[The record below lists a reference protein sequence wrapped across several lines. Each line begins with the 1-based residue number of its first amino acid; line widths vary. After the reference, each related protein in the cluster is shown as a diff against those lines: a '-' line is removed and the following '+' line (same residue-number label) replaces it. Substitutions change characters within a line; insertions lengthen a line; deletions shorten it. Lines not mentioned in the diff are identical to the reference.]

1 MKIKQYD
8 WVFSVA
14 LSACIMISNLKNED
28 FANWDF
34 FCDFYAF

>member
-1 MKIKQYD
+1 
-8 WVFSVA
+8 
-14 LSACIMISNLKNED
+14 MISNLKNED